1 MYDNLPSQPVLLA
14 VSHHLEKISAKA
26 HGRSQLV
33 ILLHRLGEDAHQV
46 GKVCYNSDAWKA
58 VTYEHIVS
66 ACTHYVS
73 NTFFRFAGTTL
84 QLLLGIPQGGSP
96 SVELCFLFCLYCEG
110 LWLASLFDSRF
121 LTSGGIV
128 RRQALLPS
136 AVAALEALSPGVA
149 LPTDPLDTVFGLA
162 LTRYFDDC
170 RLVVY
175 IADCPTCTPPPPA
188 YAV

>member
-73 NTFFRFAGTTL
+73 NTFFRFTGATL
-84 QLLLGIPQGGSP
+84 QLLLGTRVYPKGAHRRSSCAFF
-96 SVELCFLFCLYCEG
+96 SVCT
-110 LWLASLFDSRF
+110 AK
-121 LTSGGIV
+121 TSGW
-128 RRQALLPS
+128 RR
-136 AVAALEALSPGVA
+136 
-149 LPTDPLDTVFGLA
+149 
-162 LTRYFDDC
+162 R
-170 RLVVY
+170 
-175 IADCPTCTPPPPA
+175 
-188 YAV
+188 